1 MSITALIAQ
10 YATAFIDATGY
21 WGVTVLMTLESM
33 VFPIPS
39 EAVMPF
45 AGFLIESG
53 RFSFAGVIFFA
64 TVGSLIGSLLSYWIG
79 RYGGKPF
86 INRFGKYLLLDE
98 EELAWTESFFQ
109 KRGEV
114 TIFISRFIPVVR
126 HLISIPAGIGK
137 MPIVKFCFYSVIGAG
152 LWNSFL
158 TVVGYYLKKNWTVVM
173 KYSHIVDVVVVVIL
187 AGLVAMYVV
196 RHVKKRALRQAQ
208 RPSQLTP

>member
-1 MSITALIAQ
+1 M
-10 YATAFIDATGY
+10 
-21 WGVTVLMTLESM
+21 
-33 VFPIPS
+33 
-39 EAVMPF
+39 
-45 AGFLIESG
+45 
-53 RFSFAGVIFFA
+53 
-64 TVGSLIGSLLSYWIG
+64 
-79 RYGGKPF
+79 
-86 INRFGKYLLLDE
+86 
-98 EELAWTESFFQ
+98 
-109 KRGEV
+109 
-114 TIFISRFIPVVR
+114 
-126 HLISIPAGIGK
+126 ISIPAGIGK